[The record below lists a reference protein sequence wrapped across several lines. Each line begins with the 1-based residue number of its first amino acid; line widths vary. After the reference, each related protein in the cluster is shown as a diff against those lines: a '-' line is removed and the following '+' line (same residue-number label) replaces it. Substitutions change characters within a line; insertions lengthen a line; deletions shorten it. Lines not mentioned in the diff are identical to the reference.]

1 MLFQFTQNQEVTIK
15 MGDLGGIQ
23 SDLAQLVRL
32 VIAEQYDDVRLYVAR
47 LVRKYRETMPALSE
61 QLDLYLRNKPQ
72 KPAQSLRKVTAP
84 KQALPQTMPV
94 DEESRLT
101 LLKAPNEKIVS
112 KPLLSS
118 QIEDSLDQII
128 LERKHIDRLKALGL
142 QPTRSAIF
150 VGPPGVGKT
159 LTASW
164 LAQKLGV
171 PFYVL
176 DLTAVMSSYLG
187 KSGNNLRAALDFAK
201 KGPCVLLLDEIDSI
215 AKKRSDD
222 SDVGELKR
230 LVTVILQ
237 EVDEWPSSSLLLAA
251 TNFAELID
259 PALWRRFDLVLNF
272 EKPDSESI
280 KEAIKRFSGP
290 DYAIF
295 ARWID
300 LLAIMFKNE
309 SFSNIERSI
318 NKFRRSVALGIS
330 SDEELIGSFIKDGLS
345 ELDRN
350 ERKEIAVTLKR
361 NSKLSQHAISDLT
374 GVSRDTIRKYSQKM

>member
-1 MLFQFTQNQEVTIK
+1 
-15 MGDLGGIQ
+15 MGDLSGIQ

-72 KPAQSLRKVTAP
+72 KPAQGLRRATMP
-84 KQALPQTMPV
+84 KPTQSQVMPV
-94 DEESRLT
+94 DEDSRLT
-101 LLKAPNEKIVS
+101 LLKAPSEKITS

-118 QIEDSLDQII
+118 QIEDSLDHII
-128 LERKHIDRLKALGL
+128 LERKHIDRLKTLGL

-201 KGPCVLLLDEIDSI
+201 RGPCVLLLDEIDSI

-272 EKPDSESI
+272 EKPNSESI
-280 KEAIKRFSGP
+280 KEAIKRFLGS

-300 LLAIMFKNE
+300 LLVIMFKDE

-330 SDEELIGSFIKDGLS
+330 SDEELIESFIKDGLS
-345 ELDRN
+345 DLERN
-350 ERKEIAVTLKR
+350 ERIEIAVNLNR
-361 NSKLSQHAISDLT
+361 HSKLSQHAISDLT
-374 GVSRDTIRKYSQKM
+374 GVSRDTIRKYSSKKSNAA

>member
-1 MLFQFTQNQEVTIK
+1 
-15 MGDLGGIQ
+15 MGELSGIQ

-47 LVRKYRETMPALSE
+47 LVRKYRESMPALSE
-61 QLDLYLRNKPQ
+61 QLDLYLRSKPQ
-72 KPAQSLRKVTAP
+72 KSTQGLRKANAP
-84 KQALPQTMPV
+84 ELAPQAMPV
-94 DEESRLT
+94 DEDSRLT
-101 LLKAPNEKIVS
+101 LLKAPSDKTQIS
-112 KPLLSS
+112 KPMLTSG
-118 QIEDSLDQII
+118 IEDALDQLI
-128 LERKHIDRLKALGL
+128 LERKSIKRLEELGL
-142 QPTRSAIF
+142 MPTRSAIF

-201 KGPCVLLLDEIDSI
+201 KGPCVLLLDEIDAI

-251 TNFAELID
+251 TNYAELID

-272 EKPDSESI
+272 DKPDQATI
-280 KEAIKRFSGP
+280 RDAVTRFLGP
-290 DYAIF
+290 DYALF
-295 ARWID
+295 GRWMD
-300 LLAIMFKNE
+300 VLALAFKDE

-318 NKFRRSVALGIS
+318 NRFRRSVALGIA
-330 SDEELIGSFIKDGLS
+330 SDEELIEEFIKGRLS

-350 ERKEIAVTLKR
+350 ERIEIAVSLTK
-361 NSKLSQHAISDLT
+361 NSKLPQRAISDLT
-374 GVSRDTIRKYSQKM
+374 SVSRDTIRKYRSANVD

>member
-1 MLFQFTQNQEVTIK
+1 
-15 MGDLGGIQ
+15 MGDLSGIQ

-72 KPAQSLRKVTAP
+72 KPAQGLRKATMP
-84 KQALPQTMPV
+84 KPTQSQVMPV
-94 DEESRLT
+94 DEDSRLT
-101 LLKAPNEKIVS
+101 LLKAPSEKITS

-128 LERKHIDRLKALGL
+128 LERKHIDRLKTLGL

-201 KGPCVLLLDEIDSI
+201 RGPCVLLLDEIDSI

-272 EKPDSESI
+272 EKPNSESI
-280 KEAIKRFSGP
+280 KEAIKRFLGP

-300 LLAIMFKNE
+300 LLVIMFKDE

-330 SDEELIGSFIKDGLS
+330 SDEELIEYFIKDGLS
-345 ELDRN
+345 DLERN
-350 ERKEIAVTLKR
+350 ERIEIAVNLNR
-361 NSKLSQHAISDLT
+361 HSKLSQHAISDLT
-374 GVSRDTIRKYSQKM
+374 GVSRDTIRKYSSKKSNAA

>member
-1 MLFQFTQNQEVTIK
+1 MTGKKNTICNYSVMFVVFT
-15 MGDLGGIQ
+15 
-23 SDLAQLVRL
+23 
-32 VIAEQYDDVRLYVAR
+32 
-47 LVRKYRETMPALSE
+47 KYREPMPALSE
-61 QLDLYLRNKPQ
+61 QLDLYLRSKPQ
-72 KPAQSLRKVTAP
+72 KPAQGLRKANP
-84 KQALPQTMPV
+84 PELAQQTMPV
-94 DEESRLT
+94 DEDSRLT
-101 LLKAPNEKIVS
+101 LLKAPSDKTLIS
-112 KPLLSS
+112 KPMLTSAM
-118 QIEDSLDQII
+118 ENSLDQLI
-128 LERKHIDRLKALGL
+128 LERKSIKRLEELGL
-142 QPTRSAIF
+142 LPTRSAIF

-201 KGPCVLLLDEIDSI
+201 KSPCVLLLDEIDAI

-251 TNFAELID
+251 TNYAELID
-259 PALWRRFDLVLNF
+259 SALWRRFDLVLNF
-272 EKPDSESI
+272 EKPDQDTI
-280 KEAIKRFSGP
+280 RDAVKRFLGP

-295 ARWID
+295 GRWMD
-300 LLAIMFKNE
+300 VLTLAFKDE

-318 NKFRRSVALGIS
+318 NRF
-330 SDEELIGSFIKDGLS
+330 
-345 ELDRN
+345 
-350 ERKEIAVTLKR
+350 
-361 NSKLSQHAISDLT
+361 
-374 GVSRDTIRKYSQKM
+374 

>member
-1 MLFQFTQNQEVTIK
+1 
-15 MGDLGGIQ
+15 MGDLSGIQ

-72 KPAQSLRKVTAP
+72 KPAQGLRKAMTP
-84 KQALPQTMPV
+84 KSTQSQVMPV
-94 DEESRLT
+94 DEDSRLT
-101 LLKAPNEKIVS
+101 LLKAPNEKITS

-128 LERKHIDRLKALGL
+128 LERKHIDRLKTLGL

-272 EKPDSESI
+272 EKPNSESI
-280 KEAIKRFSGP
+280 KEAIKRFLGP

-300 LLAIMFKNE
+300 LLVIMFKDE

-330 SDEELIGSFIKDGLS
+330 SDEELIESFIKDGLS

-350 ERKEIAVTLKR
+350 ERKEIAVNLKR

-374 GVSRDTIRKYSQKM
+374 GVSRDTIRKYSAKKSDAA

>member
-1 MLFQFTQNQEVTIK
+1 
-15 MGDLGGIQ
+15 MGEINGIQ

-32 VIAEQYDDVRLYVAR
+32 VLTEQYDDVRLYVAR

-61 QLDLYLRNKPQ
+61 QLDLYLRSKPQ
-72 KPAQSLRKVTAP
+72 KSTQSLRKGMMP
-84 KQALPQTMPV
+84 KSPQSQAMPV
-94 DEESRLT
+94 DEDSRLT
-101 LLKAPNEKIVS
+101 LLKTPSEKISS

-118 QIEDSLDQII
+118 QIEESLDQII
-128 LERKHIDRLKALGL
+128 LERQHIERLNALGL
-142 QPTRSAIF
+142 QPTSSAIF

-164 LAQKLGV
+164 LAKKLGV

-201 KGPCVLLLDEIDSI
+201 KEPCVLLLDEIDSI

-222 SDVGELKR
+222 ADVGELKR

-272 EKPDSESI
+272 DKPDSTSI
-280 KEAIKRFSGP
+280 KEAIKRFLGP

-295 ARWID
+295 ARWIE
-300 LLAIMFKNE
+300 LLVIMFKNE

-330 SDEELIGSFIKDGLS
+330 SDEELIESFIRNGML
-345 ELDRN
+345 ELERN
-350 ERKEIAVTLKR
+350 ERIEIAVNLNKH
-361 NSKLSQHAISDLT
+361 SKLSQHSISDLT
-374 GVSRDTIRKYSQKM
+374 GVSRDTIRKYCSKKSNEA

>member
-1 MLFQFTQNQEVTIK
+1 
-15 MGDLGGIQ
+15 MGDLSGIQ

-72 KPAQSLRKVTAP
+72 KPAQGLRKATMP
-84 KQALPQTMPV
+84 KPTQSQVMPV
-94 DEESRLT
+94 DEDSRLT
-101 LLKAPNEKIVS
+101 LLKAPNEKITS

-128 LERKHIDRLKALGL
+128 LERKHIDRLKTLGL

-201 KGPCVLLLDEIDSI
+201 RGPCVLLLDEIDSI

-272 EKPDSESI
+272 EKPNSESI
-280 KEAIKRFSGP
+280 KEAIKRFLGP

-300 LLAIMFKNE
+300 LLVIMFKDE

-330 SDEELIGSFIKDGLS
+330 SDEELIESFIKDGLS
-345 ELDRN
+345 DL
-350 ERKEIAVTLKR
+350 ERTERIEIAVNLNR
-361 NSKLSQHAISDLT
+361 HSKLSQHAISDLT
-374 GVSRDTIRKYSQKM
+374 GVSRDTIRKYSSKKTNAA

>member
-1 MLFQFTQNQEVTIK
+1 
-15 MGDLGGIQ
+15 MGELSGIQ

-72 KPAQSLRKVTAP
+72 KPAQGLRKATMP
-84 KQALPQTMPV
+84 KPTQSQVMPV
-94 DEESRLT
+94 DEDSRLT
-101 LLKAPNEKIVS
+101 LLKAPNEKITS

-128 LERKHIDRLKALGL
+128 LERKHIDRLKTLGL

-201 KGPCVLLLDEIDSI
+201 RGPCVLLLDEIDSI

-272 EKPDSESI
+272 EKPNSESI
-280 KEAIKRFSGP
+280 KEAIKRFLGP

-300 LLAIMFKNE
+300 LLVIMFKDE

-330 SDEELIGSFIKDGLS
+330 SDEELIESFIKDGLS
-345 ELDRN
+345 DLERN
-350 ERKEIAVTLKR
+350 ERIEIAVNLNR
-361 NSKLSQHAISDLT
+361 HSKLSQHAISDLT
-374 GVSRDTIRKYSQKM
+374 GVSRDTIRKYSSKKTNAA

>member
-1 MLFQFTQNQEVTIK
+1 
-15 MGDLGGIQ
+15 MGELSGIQ

-47 LVRKYRETMPALSE
+47 LVRKYRESMPALSE
-61 QLDLYLRNKPQ
+61 QLDLYLRSKPQ
-72 KPAQSLRKVTAP
+72 KSTQGLRKANAP
-84 KQALPQTMPV
+84 ELAPQAMPV
-94 DEESRLT
+94 DEDSRLT
-101 LLKAPNEKIVS
+101 LLKAPSDKTQIS
-112 KPLLSS
+112 KPMLTSG
-118 QIEDSLDQII
+118 IEDALDQLI
-128 LERKHIDRLKALGL
+128 LERKSIKRLEALGL
-142 QPTRSAIF
+142 MPTRSAIF

-171 PFYVL
+171 PFYIL

-201 KGPCVLLLDEIDSI
+201 KGPCVLLLDEIDAI

-251 TNFAELID
+251 TNYAELID

-272 EKPDSESI
+272 DKPDQATI
-280 KEAIKRFSGP
+280 RDAVTRFLGP
-290 DYAIF
+290 DYALF
-295 ARWID
+295 GRWMD
-300 LLAIMFKNE
+300 VLALAFKDE

-318 NKFRRSVALGIS
+318 NRFRRSVALGIA
-330 SDEELIGSFIKDGLS
+330 SDEELIEEFIKGRLS

-350 ERKEIAVTLKR
+350 ERIEIAVSLTK
-361 NSKLSQHAISDLT
+361 NSKLPQRAISDLT
-374 GVSRDTIRKYSQKM
+374 SVSRDTIRKYRSANVD

>member
-1 MLFQFTQNQEVTIK
+1 
-15 MGDLGGIQ
+15 MGDLSGIQ

-47 LVRKYRETMPALSE
+47 LVRKYREPMPALSE
-61 QLDLYLRNKPQ
+61 QLDLYLRSKPQ
-72 KPAQSLRKVTAP
+72 KPAQGLRKANP
-84 KQALPQTMPV
+84 PELAQQTMPV
-94 DEESRLT
+94 DEDSRLT
-101 LLKAPNEKIVS
+101 LLKAPSDKTLIS
-112 KPLLSS
+112 KPMLTSAM
-118 QIEDSLDQII
+118 ENSLDQLI
-128 LERKHIDRLKALGL
+128 LERKSIKRLEELGL
-142 QPTRSAIF
+142 LPTRSAIF

-201 KGPCVLLLDEIDSI
+201 KSPCVLLLDEIDAI

-251 TNFAELID
+251 TNYAELID

-272 EKPDSESI
+272 EKPDQDTI
-280 KEAIKRFSGP
+280 RDAVKRFLGP

-295 ARWID
+295 GRWMD
-300 LLAIMFKNE
+300 VLTLAFKDE

-318 NKFRRSVALGIS
+318 NRFRRSVALGIA
-330 SDEELIGSFIKDGLS
+330 SDEELIEEFIKGRLS

-350 ERKEIAVTLKR
+350 ERIEIAISLTK
-361 NSKLSQHAISDLT
+361 NSKLPQRAISDLT
-374 GVSRDTIRKYSQKM
+374 SVSRDTIRKYRSANIGSAQ

>member
-1 MLFQFTQNQEVTIK
+1 

-32 VIAEQYDDVRLYVAR
+32 VITEQYDDVRLYVAR

-128 LERKHIDRLKALGL
+128 LERKHIDRLKTLGL

-374 GVSRDTIRKYSQKM
+374 GVSRNTIRKYSQKM

>member
-1 MLFQFTQNQEVTIK
+1 

-72 KPAQSLRKVTAP
+72 KPAQGLRKVTTP
-84 KQALPQTMPV
+84 KSPQSQVMPV
-94 DEESRLT
+94 DEDSRLT
-101 LLKAPNEKIVS
+101 LLKAPNEKITS

-128 LERKHIDRLKALGL
+128 IERKHIDRLKTLGL

-272 EKPDSESI
+272 EKPNSESI
-280 KEAIKRFSGP
+280 KEAIKRFLGP

-300 LLAIMFKNE
+300 LLVIMFKDE

-330 SDEELIGSFIKDGLS
+330 SDEELIESFIKDGLS

-350 ERKEIAVTLKR
+350 ERIEIAVNLNR
-361 NSKLSQHAISDLT
+361 HSKLSQHAISDLT
-374 GVSRDTIRKYSQKM
+374 GVSRDTIRKYSSKKSNAA